1 MDTPKR
7 YSSITI
13 RCKSSGFPPSFYH
26 KNSVIINLPETLYF
40 KYKKWIAAIATVFIA
55 LLLIISILLINIK
68 RRKRTETE
76 LKGSQEQL
84 RALAWRL
91 AETEDK
97 ERKRLSR
104 ELHDEIGQNLTI
116 LGVNL
121 NLFRSLI
128 PTDSDDV
135 VHARINDSLDIVKQ
149 TAERTRNLMNE
160 LRSPVLDDYG
170 LVAAIDL
177 YGKNCKARTG
187 IDVVVRASD
196 ADTRLP
202 LHFENALFRIVQE
215 SLTNVVKHS
224 KATQV
229 VINVNITGGKL
240 CLSVEDNGVGFDTLR
255 TIQTN
260 GEHGWG
266 LVTMSERALG
276 IGGTYNIKSQPGFG
290 THVIVEV
297 PV

>member
-1 MDTPKR
+1 
-7 YSSITI
+7 
-13 RCKSSGFPPSFYH
+13 
-26 KNSVIINLPETLYF
+26 
-40 KYKKWIAAIATVFIA
+40 
-55 LLLIISILLINIK
+55 
-68 RRKRTETE
+68 
-76 LKGSQEQL
+76 
-84 RALAWRL
+84 
-91 AETEDK
+91 
-97 ERKRLSR
+97 
-104 ELHDEIGQNLTI
+104 LHDEIGQNLTI

-128 PTDSDDV
+128 PIDSDDV

-187 IDVVVRASD
+187 IGVVVRASD

-229 VINVNITGGKL
+229 DL
-240 CLSVEDNGVGFDTLR
+240 
-255 TIQTN
+255 
-260 GEHGWG
+260 
-266 LVTMSERALG
+266 
-276 IGGTYNIKSQPGFG
+276 
-290 THVIVEV
+290 
-297 PV
+297 